1 MVGTLG
7 ETPKT
12 GAQTSERRAHE
23 RLLTEHHVSDACT
36 AGWCYLQRVQMAGL
50 LLVAYRPH
58 LEAKTSHFPLPLNFV
73 FSPLSPIGQVEA
85 SKVSGKDS
93 LQASS
98 PSITEQK

>member
-1 MVGTLG
+1 
-7 ETPKT
+7 
-12 GAQTSERRAHE
+12 
-23 RLLTEHHVSDACT
+23 
-36 AGWCYLQRVQMAGL
+36 MAGL

-85 SKVSGKDS
+85 SKLSGKDS